1 MPRKKKDVFSK
12 VKAVKDAA
20 RETVGTP
27 RPTRALPD
35 PKSKASARQEK
46 HKTKLSDLLIEE

>member
-12 VKAVKDAA
+12 VKAVKDLA
-20 RETVGTP
+20 RETVGSP

-35 PKSKASARQEK
+35 PKAKAASRQQK
-46 HKTKLSDLLIEE
+46 HKPKLADLISDE

>member
-12 VKAVKDAA
+12 VKAVKDLA

-35 PKSKASARQEK
+35 PKTKAAARQQK
-46 HKTKLSDLLIEE
+46 HKPKLSELLAEE

>member
-12 VKAVKDAA
+12 VKAVKDLA

-27 RPTRALPD
+27 RPSRALPD
-35 PKSKASARQEK
+35 PKSKAVSRQQK
-46 HKTKLSDLLIEE
+46 HKPKLSDLLAED